1 MEVFQMTVNKCDKR
15 GRQAESMQK
24 AAPAAEVKSEVC
36 GICGS
41 AIGSGPKL
49 VYMPVVEGQLREVRV
64 CPFCFLKI
72 VMGVKA

>member
-1 MEVFQMTVNKCDKR
+1 MTAIFECDKR
-15 GRQAESMQK
+15 GRQAERLHE
-24 AAPAAEVKSEVC
+24 AAPAAEAKSEAC

-49 VYMPVVEGQLREVRV
+49 VYMPEVDGQLREVRV

-72 VMGVKA
+72 VMGVRA

>member
-1 MEVFQMTVNKCDKR
+1 MTARECES
-15 GRQAESMQK
+15 GRQAESLQK
-24 AAPAAEVKSEVC
+24 AAPAAEEKAETC

-41 AIGSGPKL
+41 AIGSGLKL
-49 VYMPVVEGQLREVRV
+49 VYMPEVDGQLREVRV